1 MVGTGSK
8 VGNLCEHL
16 FEEHSPVRLKV
27 LKEKRQDRLT
37 DSPRAAFLMFRIVQC
52 LWSDFPPTRYCGTSY
67 VLSHLGICFVFPG
80 PENPG
85 KVPTLSF

>member
-1 MVGTGSK
+1 MGSK

-37 DSPRAAFLMFRIVQC
+37 DSPRAAFLIFRIVHGLIFHQLDIVAPLMFC
-52 LWSDFPPTRYCGTSY
+52 PTWE
-67 VLSHLGICFVFPG
+67 FVSCSQGLKILAMSRLCPFL
-80 PENPG
+80 
-85 KVPTLSF
+85 TT